1 MMAPLAQPVAKACPA
16 RLSTPPLWRQLQAAA
31 QLVARVRAGE
41 SLTAQ
46 LAAVQDDLRPGVQA
60 LSFHALR
67 WLGLA
72 DGLRVQLARRRP
84 PAAADALLCTAL
96 ALLAAPGDA
105 AYAAFTLVDQAV
117 EAAKRDA
124 RLRPH
129 AGLLNACLR
138 RYLREADAL
147 LATLGLAGR
156 MPATGTGQEGAG
168 PEPVCNSASG
178 QSSDITN
185 LARWNHP
192 PWWVRRLRQDHPQ
205 HWHEVLQAAQA
216 HPPMVLRVNARRT
229 TVPAFIDLLAQ
240 AGIAAEA
247 LGGSACHAVRLAQ
260 PCPVMRI
267 PGFAQGLAS
276 VQSAAAQQAAPLLLT
291 GLTGDAPRVLDA
303 CAAPGGKTAHLLEL
317 CPGAQVTALEVDAAR
332 ARRIHDNLSRLGLHA
347 DVRVADAA
355 HTHVW
360 WDGQA
365 FDAILL
371 DAPCSASGIVSRHP
385 DVRWLRRESDI
396 AQLAAQQDRLLH
408 ALWPLLRPGGRLLY
422 ATCSVFRQ
430 EGDER
435 ITAFAAHEPQVRTL
449 PAPGHLLPCATPWLA
464 GVGDNATRDDGFY
477 YALLEKRPA

>member
-1 MMAPLAQPVAKACPA
+1 MKPPPA
-16 RLSTPPLWRQLQAAA
+16 RPAAPPLWRQLQAAA
-31 QLVARVRAGE
+31 QLVAGVRAGE
-41 SLTAQ
+41 SLTAR
-46 LAAVQDDLRPGVQA
+46 LAAVPDDLRPGAQA

-72 DGLRVQLARRRP
+72 DGLRAQLARKRP

-96 ALLAAPGDA
+96 ALLAVPGGA

-117 EAAKRDA
+117 EAAQRDA

-147 LATLGLAGR
+147 LAALGVAGMAPAASAGQGAA
-156 MPATGTGQEGAG
+156 MPAPLRSARGQGGHA
-168 PEPVCNSASG
+168 AS
-178 QSSDITN
+178 

-205 HWHEVLQAAQA
+205 HWRDVLQAAQA

-229 TVPAFIDLLAQ
+229 TVPAFIGLLAQ
-240 AGIAAEA
+240 AGMAAEA
-247 LGGSACHAVRLAQ
+247 LGGSARHAVRLAQ
-260 PCPVMRI
+260 PCPVARI

-276 VQSAAAQQAAPLLLT
+276 VQSAAAQQAAPLLLD
-291 GLTGDAPRVLDA
+291 GLAGDAPRLLDA

-332 ARRIHDNLSRLGLHA
+332 ARRIHDNLARLGLHA

-355 HTHVW
+355 RTDAW

-396 AQLAAQQDRLLH
+396 ARLAAQQDRLLH

-430 EGDER
+430 EGDAR
-435 ITAFAAHEPQVRTL
+435 IAAFAARWPQVRTL
-449 PAPGHLLPCATPWLA
+449 PAPGHLLPFAAPPLA
-464 GVGDNATRDDGFY
+464 GVGDNAARDDGFY
-477 YALLEKRPA
+477 YALLEKPPA